1 MAEFVYKAGKEP
13 LIIQHENTALALYS
27 EILSEYAPLLEPFA
41 CSFKVAL
48 YWIDSST
55 GRRSEQRLP
64 FCAGYTCFIYCEV
77 QRNGKPVRVKSTDGE
92 ADHYELS
99 AAWTVSSIGRIG
111 LSTRASLYFNAE
123 EVRAYAGMWYHQLS
137 GSTLPSGTAQT

>member
-48 YWIDSST
+48 YLSLIHI
-55 GRRSEQRLP
+55 SEP
-64 FCAGYTCFIYCEV
+64 
-77 QRNGKPVRVKSTDGE
+77 
-92 ADHYELS
+92 
-99 AAWTVSSIGRIG
+99 
-111 LSTRASLYFNAE
+111 TRPY
-123 EVRAYAGMWYHQLS
+123 
-137 GSTLPSGTAQT
+137 

>member
-55 GRRSEQRLP
+55 GVLSNGCRSVPATLVLS
-64 FCAGYTCFIYCEV
+64 T
-77 QRNGKPVRVKSTDGE
+77 VKCRE
-92 ADHYELS
+92 
-99 AAWTVSSIGRIG
+99 TVSRCG
-111 LSTRASLYFNAE
+111 
-123 EVRAYAGMWYHQLS
+123 
-137 GSTLPSGTAQT
+137 